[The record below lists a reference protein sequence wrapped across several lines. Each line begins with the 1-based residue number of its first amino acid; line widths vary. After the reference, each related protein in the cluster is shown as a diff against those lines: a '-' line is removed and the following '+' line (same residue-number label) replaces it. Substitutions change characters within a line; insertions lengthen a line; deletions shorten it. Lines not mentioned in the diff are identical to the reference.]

1 MRKAKTKISET
12 KMNQT
17 ETCIESTSPKER
29 FVIDVVYL
37 CWLWSFASAFSSF
50 CSFFYSIS
58 TFLSDRSGSI
68 RSRFEL
74 LQFEIEPFQFSKA
87 WRMGTEPVPFGT
99 TKFQIQ
105 TRSVLV
111 MDEVLHAQLKMD
123 GDEAERRSPSSIT
136 NIRDFVS
143 TTHKYLITMVN
154 NFTK

>member
-1 MRKAKTKISET
+1 MNYET
-12 KMNQT
+12 FPWIWWVRSLYLVRPSSVSHRSHGSLNM
-17 ETCIESTSPKER
+17 S
-29 FVIDVVYL
+29 FVLV

-136 NIRDFVS
+136 NIDEMKAQKELSNYTREKV
-143 TTHKYLITMVN
+143 
-154 NFTK
+154 